1 MSDNSTALQ
10 RLDGYVDLDRY
21 PIHELDS
28 KAGRELVQRAHEM
41 MARDTLCVFEGFL
54 RAAAVNRLAGEISAL
69 QASAHRVD
77 YPSTLYGWMDNA
89 GFPADHPR
97 SQLPRRNCG
106 VISTDMFAAGAA
118 CLELYG
124 FDQLTEFVR
133 RLLGFDTL
141 YRSACPTL
149 AVQINVMREQDRF
162 GWHFDTNDGVVS
174 LTIQNA
180 EIGGGFEYAPLIRDE
195 TDENYAGVKRILDG
209 EDQPRQPAMPEGT
222 FSLFLGR
229 RSLHRVAPV
238 GPTRFSRQSLLLSY
252 DQKPGTVFPA
262 ETCRRLTSTSPA
274 PYLGALT
281 RPGRDIQAAKN
292 SHSPVE

>member
-1 MSDNSTALQ
+1 MANVLE
-10 RLDGYVDLDRY
+10 RLDHHIDLGRY

-28 KAGRELVQRAHEM
+28 SAGRALVARAHEM

-54 RAAAVNRLAGEISAL
+54 REAAVRQLSAEISSL
-69 QASAHRVD
+69 EPTAHRVD
-77 YPSTLYGWMDNA
+77 YPSTLYGWMNNA

-97 SQLPRRNCG
+97 SQLPRRNCS
-106 VISTDMFAAGAA
+106 VISTDMLAPGAA

-133 RLLGFDTL
+133 QLLGFDTL
-141 YRSACPTL
+141 YRSVCPTL
-149 AVQINVMREQDRF
+149 ALQVNVMQEQDRF

-180 EIGGGFEYAPLIRDE
+180 DNGGGFEYAPLIRAED
-195 TDENYAGVKRILDG
+195 DENYAAVTRILN
-209 EDQPRQPAMPEGT
+209 EIDQPRQPVMPAGT

-238 GPTRFSRQSLLLSY
+238 GPTSRSRQSLLLSY
-252 DQKPGTVFPA
+252 DQKPDSVFPA
-262 ETCRRLTSTSPA
+262 ATCRRLTSASA
-274 PYLGALT
+274 EPYLGALT
-281 RPGRDIQAAKN
+281 P
-292 SHSPVE
+292 P